1 MKILNADDN
10 PENCYFIEALFSGHG
25 HEVISVRNGQ
35 EALEAARAGRFDVV
49 VSDLLMPRMDGFQ
62 LIRELRADRH
72 LSDMPIVIY
81 TATYTDAKDEALVY
95 DLGADRFLIKP
106 ADGEELL
113 KIVEEAVRQR
123 ENGASP
129 GAAVRRQ
136 KDEVSALKEHNNR
149 LILKLEKKMNDL
161 EEANKALKEDIEH
174 RKTAEAER
182 DRLQEQLLQVQKM
195 EAIGTL
201 AGGIA
206 HDFNNILTG
215 ILSAAELG
223 VAQADRPQI
232 ARKLF
237 ASVLSAGIRAR
248 DLVRQILIFS
258 RQQAVQRERLDMEAT
273 VREALQFLRST
284 LPSGVRLNTDFL
296 GPVPSVLADR
306 THIHQIV
313 TNLCNNAWHAI
324 GSRADG
330 LIEVALQAVQVM
342 PERAQLAAGL
352 HPGLYVCL
360 RVTDNGC
367 GMDAATCEK
376 AFEPFFTTKP
386 AGLGT
391 GLGLSVVHGI
401 VRSYDGAIALESEPG
416 KGTTFRLYF
425 PACQSAEG
433 ETATCPADIPR
444 GRGQRIL
451 FLDDEPV
458 LAEMGESLLE
468 QIGYSAMPFTNPEE
482 ALETYRQKGADA
494 VLVDLSMPE
503 CDGFDFAR
511 RALDVRP
518 QVPIILMT
526 GFSADLTLEQVRA
539 RGLSGLLA
547 KPYNQE
553 SLGRILSQ
561 VLSQSPPDAT
571 VHGTADAQI

>member
-10 PENCYFIEALFSGHG
+10 PENCYFIEALFRGHG

-35 EALEAARAGRFDVV
+35 EALEAARAGSFDVV
-49 VSDLLMPRMDGFQ
+49 VSDLLMPKMDGFQ
-62 LIRELRADRH
+62 LIRELRADRQ
-72 LSDMPIVIY
+72 LSDIPIVVY

-106 ADGEELL
+106 AEGEELL
-113 KIVEEAVRQR
+113 KMVEEAVRQR
-123 ENGASP
+123 VNGTWR
-129 GAAVRRQ
+129 GAAARPHE
-136 KDEVSALKEHNNR
+136 DEVSALKEHNTR
-149 LILKLEKKMNDL
+149 LILKLEKKMKDL
-161 EEANKALKEDIEH
+161 EEANKALKEDIER
-174 RKTAEAER
+174 RKLAEAER

-215 ILSAAELG
+215 ILGAAELG
-223 VAQADRPQI
+223 VAQANRPQI

-258 RQQAVQRERLDMEAT
+258 RQQAVQREPLDMEVT
-273 VREALQFLRST
+273 VREALRFLRST
-284 LPSGVRLNTDFL
+284 LPAGVRLKTDFS
-296 GPVPSVLADR
+296 GPLPSVLADR

-324 GSRADG
+324 GGRADG
-330 LIEVALQAVQVM
+330 VIQVALQAVQVT
-342 PERAQLAAGL
+342 PELAQLEPGL
-352 HPGLYVCL
+352 HPALYVCL

-367 GMDAATCEK
+367 GMDAATREK

-401 VRSYDGAIALESEPG
+401 LRSYDGAIALESEPG

-425 PACQSAEG
+425 PACQSADG
-433 ETATCPADIPR
+433 ETATCPAHIPR
-444 GRGQRIL
+444 GHGQRIL
-451 FLDDEPV
+451 FVDDEPV

-468 QIGYSAMPFTNPEE
+468 HLGYLAMPFTNPGQ
-482 ALETYRQKGADA
+482 ALEAYNQNGADA

-511 RALDVRP
+511 RALAVRP
-518 QVPIILMT
+518 RVPVILMT
-526 GFSADLTLEQVRA
+526 GFSADLTLEQVQA
-539 RGLSGLLA
+539 RGLSGLLS

-553 SLGRILSQ
+553 SLGRILHE
-561 VLSQSPPDAT
+561 VLSQSSTPGL
-571 VHGTADAQI
+571 VNGTADAQI